1 MHTWTQVIVPPWT
14 SSWCQVSPEH
24 PWVADALLGSGEVL
38 ASGCAEQPL
47 RAWGCP
53 IWACGFLATVGTA
66 ALLAGG
72 EGGHLCALCMKAAFA
87 LGGMLLRLPQQHC
100 PVQSHKCFLPHMLS
114 RILRKQWRGN
124 NKRHWLV
131 SRLRRYSE
139 LAQISKAG
147 VIHSAHHSNTVMFE
161 IQGGKSWPCY
171 IHGSFLLW
179 DQCSFH
185 LLCLVFG
192 GRVFPQHLKPIF
204 LKQESRVLFVCLT
217 MHGKINCDFYS
228 RDQYWD
234 GFFLVF
240 CSSYSWC
247 KLLGDAC
254 QRELEHLGKTLK
266 ISPLLSPAAVSHWL
280 EEPLPVGKVAVAK
293 PLWCPETIW
302 MAAPTASLSPD
313 GCGSL
318 PFCVGHKFTLAVS
331 GHAGEIFQLWL
342 SLAHAARICFSL
354 LMEGHFLLDV
364 YK

>member
-161 IQGGKSWPCY
+161 IQGGEILALLHSW
-171 IHGSFLLW
+171 
-179 DQCSFH
+179 
-185 LLCLVFG
+185 
-192 GRVFPQHLKPIF
+192 
-204 LKQESRVLFVCLT
+204 E
-217 MHGKINCDFYS
+217 
-228 RDQYWD
+228 
-234 GFFLVF
+234 
-240 CSSYSWC
+240 
-247 KLLGDAC
+247 
-254 QRELEHLGKTLK
+254 
-266 ISPLLSPAAVSHWL
+266 LSPVRSVQFSSLMFSVWWKSISSAS
-280 EEPLPVGKVAVAK
+280 
-293 PLWCPETIW
+293 ETN
-302 MAAPTASLSPD
+302 
-313 GCGSL
+313 
-318 PFCVGHKFTLAVS
+318 FF
-331 GHAGEIFQLWL
+331 E
-342 SLAHAARICFSL
+342 AR
-354 LMEGHFLLDV
+354 E
-364 YK
+364 